1 MQTGTENEKPKNP
14 ERCTT
19 TSLDADKMPA
29 TLSSM
34 AFA

>member
-1 MQTGTENEKPKNP
+1 MQTGMENEKPKYP

-19 TSLDADKMPA
+19 TSLDADKISA
-29 TLSSM
+29 TLSSI

>member
-1 MQTGTENEKPKNP
+1 MQTGMENEKPKYP

-29 TLSSM
+29 TLSSI
-34 AFA
+34 AFE

>member
-1 MQTGTENEKPKNP
+1 MQTAMENAKRKYP

-29 TLSSM
+29 TLSSI
-34 AFA
+34 AFE